1 MNPQLQ
7 RLIELQKTDSEI
19 TELERGKA
27 AIPQQIES
35 GKANLK
41 EKQERLKEAEGVI
54 EELRK
59 KRKDLEM
66 EVAAENDHIAKTKS
80 KLPAVKTNKEYTAI
94 LTEVDAVKEKIST
107 LEDKELELMEELEEK
122 EKGIPGFKALCKEE
136 EENFNAYKAK
146 KEAESKRAEE
156 ELEVLRARRHAVAG
170 TIEEKLLG
178 QYNKVFKARDSLA
191 VVTIKEN
198 ICQGCL
204 QKILPQQVIEVKI
217 GDIINH
223 CEQCSR
229 ILYWEETSETAVP
242 K

>member
-7 RLIELQKTDSEI
+7 RLIELQNTDSEI
-19 TELERGKA
+19 TELDRGNA

-35 GKANLK
+35 GKSDLK
-41 EKQERLKEAEGVI
+41 EKQEELKQAEGVLA
-54 EELRK
+54 ELQK

-66 EVAAENDHIAKTKS
+66 EVATENDHIAKTKS

-94 LTEVDAVKEKIST
+94 LTEVDAVKEKISV

-122 EKGIPGFKALCKEE
+122 EKGIPAFKVQCKEE

-146 KEAESKRAEE
+146 KEAEAKRTEE
-156 ELEVLRARRHAVAG
+156 ELEVLRARRHAAAG
-170 TIEEKLLG
+170 GIEEKLLG

-198 ICQGCL
+198 ICQGCHS
-204 QKILPQQVIEVKI
+204 QILPQQVIDVKM
-217 GDIINH
+217 GETINQ

>member
-7 RLIELQKTDSEI
+7 RLIELQNTDSEI
-19 TELERGKA
+19 TELDRGNA

-35 GKANLK
+35 GKSDLK
-41 EKQERLKEAEGVI
+41 EKQEELKQAEGVLA
-54 EELRK
+54 ELQK

-66 EVAAENDHIAKTKS
+66 EVATENDHIAKTKS

-94 LTEVDAVKEKIST
+94 LTEVDAVKEKISV

-122 EKGIPGFKALCKEE
+122 EKRIPAFKAQCKEE

-146 KEAESKRAEE
+146 KEAEAKRTEE
-156 ELEVLRARRHAVAG
+156 ELEVLRARRHAAAG
-170 TIEEKLLG
+170 GIEEKLLG

-198 ICQGCL
+198 ICQGCHS
-204 QKILPQQVIEVKI
+204 QILPQQVIDVKM
-217 GDIINH
+217 GETINQ

>member
-1 MNPQLQ
+1 MNLQLQ
-7 RLIELQKTDSEI
+7 RLIELQNTDSEI
-19 TELERGKA
+19 TELDRGNA

-35 GKANLK
+35 GKSDLK
-41 EKQERLKEAEGVI
+41 EKQEELKQAEGVLA
-54 EELRK
+54 ELQK

-66 EVAAENDHIAKTKS
+66 EVATENDHIAKTKS

-94 LTEVDAVKEKIST
+94 LTEVDAVKEKISV

-122 EKGIPGFKALCKEE
+122 EKGIPAFKVQCKEE

-146 KEAESKRAEE
+146 KEAEAKRTEE
-156 ELEVLRARRHAVAG
+156 ELEVLRARRHAAAG
-170 TIEEKLLG
+170 GIEEKLLG

-198 ICQGCL
+198 ICQGCHS
-204 QKILPQQVIEVKI
+204 QILPQQVIDVKM
-217 GDIINH
+217 GETINQ

>member
-1 MNPQLQ
+1 MNSQLQ
-7 RLIELQKTDSEI
+7 RLIELQNTDSEI

-27 AIPQQIES
+27 AIPKQIES
-35 GKANLK
+35 GKSDLK
-41 EKQERLKEAEGVI
+41 EKQEELKQAEGVLA
-54 EELRK
+54 ELQK
-59 KRKDLEM
+59 KRKELEM
-66 EVAAENDHIAKTKS
+66 EVATENDHIAKTKS

-94 LTEVDAVKEKIST
+94 LTEVDAVKEKISV

-122 EKGIPGFKALCKEE
+122 EKGIPAFKAECKEE

-146 KEAESKRAEE
+146 KEAETMRTEE
-156 ELEVLRARRHAVAG
+156 ELEVLRVRRHAAAG
-170 TIEEKLLG
+170 GIEEKLLG

-198 ICQGCL
+198 ICQGCHS
-204 QKILPQQVIEVKI
+204 QILPQQVIDVKK
-217 GDIINH
+217 GESINQ

>member
-7 RLIELQKTDSEI
+7 RLIELQNTDSEI
-19 TELERGKA
+19 TELDRGKA

-35 GKANLK
+35 GKSDLK
-41 EKQERLKEAEGVI
+41 EKQEELKQAEGVLA
-54 EELRK
+54 ELQK

-66 EVAAENDHIAKTKS
+66 EVATENDHIAKTKS

-94 LTEVDAVKEKIST
+94 LTEVDAVKEKISV

-122 EKGIPGFKALCKEE
+122 EKRIPAFKAQCKEE

-146 KEAESKRAEE
+146 KEAEAKRTEE
-156 ELEVLRARRHAVAG
+156 ELEVLRARRHAAAG
-170 TIEEKLLG
+170 GIEEKLLG

-198 ICQGCL
+198 ICQGCHS
-204 QKILPQQVIEVKI
+204 QILPQQVIDVKM
-217 GDIINH
+217 GETINQ

>member
-7 RLIELQKTDSEI
+7 RLIELQNTDSEI
-19 TELERGKA
+19 TELDRGNA

-35 GKANLK
+35 GKSDLK
-41 EKQERLKEAEGVI
+41 EKQEELKQAEGVLA
-54 EELRK
+54 ELQK

-66 EVAAENDHIAKTKS
+66 EVATENDHIAKTKS

-94 LTEVDAVKEKIST
+94 LTEVDAVKEKISV

-122 EKGIPGFKALCKEE
+122 EKGIPAFKVQCKEE

-146 KEAESKRAEE
+146 KEAEAKRTEE
-156 ELEVLRARRHAVAG
+156 ELEVLRARRHAAAG
-170 TIEEKLLG
+170 GIEEKLLG
-178 QYNKVFKARDSLA
+178 QYDKVFKARDSLA

-198 ICQGCL
+198 ICQGCHS
-204 QKILPQQVIEVKI
+204 QILPQQVIDVKM
-217 GDIINH
+217 GETINQ

>member
-1 MNPQLQ
+1 MNLQLQ
-7 RLIELQKTDSEI
+7 RLIELQNTDSEI
-19 TELERGKA
+19 TELDRGNA

-35 GKANLK
+35 GKSDLK
-41 EKQERLKEAEGVI
+41 EKQEELKQAEGVLA
-54 EELRK
+54 ELQK

-66 EVAAENDHIAKTKS
+66 EVATENDHIAKTKS

-94 LTEVDAVKEKIST
+94 LTEVDAVKEKISV
-107 LEDKELELMEELEEK
+107 LEDKELELMEKLEEK
-122 EKGIPGFKALCKEE
+122 EKRIPAFKAQCKEE

-146 KEAESKRAEE
+146 KEAEAKRTEE
-156 ELEVLRARRHAVAG
+156 ELEVLRARRHAAAG
-170 TIEEKLLG
+170 GIEEKLLG

-198 ICQGCL
+198 ICQGCHS
-204 QKILPQQVIEVKI
+204 QILPQQVIDVKM
-217 GDIINH
+217 GETINQ

>member
-1 MNPQLQ
+1 MNLQLQ
-7 RLIELQKTDSEI
+7 RLIELQNTDSEI
-19 TELERGKA
+19 TELDRGNA

-35 GKANLK
+35 GKSDLK
-41 EKQERLKEAEGVI
+41 EKQEELKQAEGVLA
-54 EELRK
+54 ELQK

-66 EVAAENDHIAKTKS
+66 EVATENDHIAKTKS

-94 LTEVDAVKEKIST
+94 LTEVDAVKEKISV

-122 EKGIPGFKALCKEE
+122 EKGIPAFKVQCKEE

-146 KEAESKRAEE
+146 KEAEAKRTEE
-156 ELEVLRARRHAVAG
+156 ELEVLRARRHAAAG
-170 TIEEKLLG
+170 GIEEKLLG

-198 ICQGCL
+198 ICQGCHS
-204 QKILPQQVIEVKI
+204 QILPQQVIDVKV
-217 GDIINH
+217 GETINQ